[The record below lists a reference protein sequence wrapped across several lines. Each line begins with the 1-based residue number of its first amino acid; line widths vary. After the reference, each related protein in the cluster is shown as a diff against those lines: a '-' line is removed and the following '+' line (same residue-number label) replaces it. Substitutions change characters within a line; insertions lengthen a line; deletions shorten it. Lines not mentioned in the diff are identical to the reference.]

1 MADGPCVF
9 IAIEALLVQEG
20 IVMAIGILIA
30 SAEVAVAEVAV
41 AEVDQQNQSA
51 IIMAD
56 SGFLQ

>member
-1 MADGPCVF
+1 MADGPSVF

-30 SAEVAVAEVAV
+30 SAEVAVAEV
-41 AEVDQQNQSA
+41 DQQNQSA